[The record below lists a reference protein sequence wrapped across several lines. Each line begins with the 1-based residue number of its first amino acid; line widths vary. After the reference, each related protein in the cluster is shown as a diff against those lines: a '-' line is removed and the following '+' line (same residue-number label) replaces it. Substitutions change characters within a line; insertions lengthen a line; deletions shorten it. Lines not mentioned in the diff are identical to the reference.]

1 MLVLRN
7 ADSESYIYCKVNL
20 KAKYF
25 LNLLVVTSAAAVF
38 VVRRYKKMCKVLTV
52 MLTGT
57 EVIMVLTS
65 SFLK

>member
-7 ADSESYIYCKVNL
+7 ADNESYIYCKVNL

-38 VVRRYKKMCKVLTV
+38 VVRRYKKVCKVLTV

>member
-7 ADSESYIYCKVNL
+7 ADNESYIYCKVNL

-38 VVRRYKKMCKVLTV
+38 VVRRYKKMCKVLTM